1 MNFFWAVLIIGFGII
16 EASSPQLI
24 CIWLAGGALGGLI
37 AALAGLSVVWQ
48 IIIFI
53 ITSSLLIA
61 FTRPLVS
68 KLKKTE
74 NTATNADALIGQTAV
89 VTEDIDNIYEKGA
102 VKLRGVTWSARTED
116 GEPLEA
122 GNIATVCRIEGV
134 KLYVKK

>member
-24 CIWLAGGALGGLI
+24 CIWLAGGSIGGLV
-37 AALAGLSVVWQ
+37 ASMAGLSVIWQ

-53 ITSSLLIA
+53 IVSSLLIV

-68 KLKKTE
+68 KLKKDG

-89 VTEDIDNIYEKGA
+89 VTEDIDNLYEKGA

-122 GNIATVCRIEGV
+122 GNVATVCRIEGV